1 MKRASGHRERDPVA
15 AVDALLGSANA
26 APLWVG
32 YSGGLDSSVL
42 LHAACAARAARGEPA
57 PCAVHVHHG
66 LQPDADAWAD
76 HCAAEA
82 QRLSVALRIHRVQ
95 VATTGSPEAA
105 AREARYGV
113 FRDLLEAPGSRLLL
127 AHHRDDQVETV
138 LLRLLQGRGLYGM
151 PRVRRLGQGLIMRP
165 LLGMARADLMA
176 YAHEHRLI
184 WVDDPSNVMP
194 VADRNFLRH
203 SVLPLLRARFPD
215 LDTRVLAVEL
225 AVGAA
230 RGVRRGADSGSD
242 LGSDP
247 ARDIPNL
254 RDPAPDPDPDRSPD
268 PDRVLLPVSG
278 ASVPARQPAS
288 LELAML
294 AALTVNEAID
304 RLAHW
309 ILACGQA
316 LPARRALTEFISQLR
331 APEDRQP
338 LLAQR
343 GYQLHRHAGRVWL
356 ILPAVPLER
365 SYGLG
370 QGGRLCLPH
379 GVLEIEP
386 MEAARSEVAEVAAP
400 SDLVLAEPPFSV
412 TFRRGGE
419 RLQARGRTRL
429 LKREL
434 QTRAIAPWLRERWPL
449 VHDALGL
456 CAVPGMLVRDA
467 EAHSALKRYRIRW
480 QLT

>member
-1 MKRASGHRERDPVA
+1 MKRAPGHRERDPVA
-15 AVDALLGSANA
+15 AVEALLDSTNA

-66 LQPDADAWAD
+66 LQPDADAWSD

-82 QRLSVALRIHRVQ
+82 QRLGAALRIQRVQ
-95 VATTGSPEAA
+95 VATTGSLEAA
-105 AREARYGV
+105 ARDARYGV

-176 YAHEHRLI
+176 YAHEHQLT

-230 RGVRRGADSGSD
+230 RGVKRGTDPE
-242 LGSDP
+242 SDP
-247 ARDIPNL
+247 ARDIPNVL
-254 RDPAPDPDPDRSPD
+254 VRAPDPDPD
-268 PDRVLLPVSG
+268 PDRVLLPAGCVSD
-278 ASVPARQPAS
+278 PARQPAS
-288 LELAML
+288 LALAML
-294 AALTVNEAID
+294 AALTVDDASD
-304 RLAHW
+304 RLADW

-316 LPARRALTEFISQLR
+316 LPARRALAEFISQLR

-370 QGGRLCLPH
+370 RGGRLCLPH

-386 MEAARSEVAEVAAP
+386 MEAARSEVAEVAVP

-434 QTRAIAPWLRERWPL
+434 QTRAIAPWLRARWPL